1 MYNEEFKDK
10 IKEDL
15 KKSLSSHRYTHVLG
29 VAAAARELADRYG
42 CDADTAEVAGLLHD
56 AAKQLPLPDMQ
67 ALAEKS
73 FPVLPAPILANGG
86 LLHGYAA
93 VTIARE
99 RYGITDQALLGA
111 IAHHTTGAEQMSTLE
126 KIIFLAD
133 YIEVNRDFDGVDD
146 LRKAARRNLDPPS
159 PRPGQAY
166 FRRHRRQSQYTD
178 RHHPCRRSEGLRMTQ
193 EKRRKILY
201 RILTVVAAVAVFL
214 AGRSLYLHY
223 QSIKEAPIQQDA
235 PDTSQTQSDSSVF
248 AQTSPDKPLYVLLL
262 GTDGGHPQQANF
274 VGVAAI
280 NKAKKHIDIIMLPD
294 DTKIEGRKEKG
305 IQELQDVYSEGGM
318 SLVRAVVEDIFHI
331 PIPYYATFTVDSFS
345 KMVDMSGG
353 VPIYVEKNMYHGNEE
368 TGKTDI
374 NLFQGYQ
381 TLTGK
386 EAAGYMRYVD
396 GDGYLSRTQ
405 RQERFIKNFY
415 EDRQDCFGVTNA
427 FFLYRAWHDVDSNIS
442 AKDMAQLAFDFRGVT
457 ADNIDFYILPGE
469 MAMSGKNGDT
479 KYYWTYD
486 PVEVQKVIG
495 RTNNA
500 ISTAPEPDDTKK

>member
-1 MYNEEFKDK
+1 
-10 IKEDL
+10 
-15 KKSLSSHRYTHVLG
+15 
-29 VAAAARELADRYG
+29 
-42 CDADTAEVAGLLHD
+42 
-56 AAKQLPLPDMQ
+56 
-67 ALAEKS
+67 
-73 FPVLPAPILANGG
+73 
-86 LLHGYAA
+86 
-93 VTIARE
+93 
-99 RYGITDQALLGA
+99 
-111 IAHHTTGAEQMSTLE
+111 
-126 KIIFLAD
+126 
-133 YIEVNRDFDGVDD
+133 
-146 LRKAARRNLDPPS
+146 
-159 PRPGQAY
+159 
-166 FRRHRRQSQYTD
+166 
-178 RHHPCRRSEGLRMTQ
+178 MTQ

-353 VPIYVEKNMYHGNEE
+353 VPIYVEKNMYHGDEG

>member
-1 MYNEEFKDK
+1 
-10 IKEDL
+10 
-15 KKSLSSHRYTHVLG
+15 
-29 VAAAARELADRYG
+29 
-42 CDADTAEVAGLLHD
+42 
-56 AAKQLPLPDMQ
+56 
-67 ALAEKS
+67 
-73 FPVLPAPILANGG
+73 
-86 LLHGYAA
+86 
-93 VTIARE
+93 
-99 RYGITDQALLGA
+99 
-111 IAHHTTGAEQMSTLE
+111 
-126 KIIFLAD
+126 
-133 YIEVNRDFDGVDD
+133 
-146 LRKAARRNLDPPS
+146 
-159 PRPGQAY
+159 
-166 FRRHRRQSQYTD
+166 
-178 RHHPCRRSEGLRMTQ
+178 MTQ

-331 PIPYYATFTVDSFS
+331 PIPYYATFTADSFS

-353 VPIYVEKNMYHGNEE
+353 VPIYVEKNMYHGDEE

-415 EDRQDCFGVTNA
+415 EDRQDCFGAVSYTH
-427 FFLYRAWHDVDSNIS
+427 L
-442 AKDMAQLAFDFRGVT
+442 T
-457 ADNIDFYILPGE
+457 LP
-469 MAMSGKNGDT
+469 T
-479 KYYWTYD
+479 RI
-486 PVEVQKVIG
+486 KV
-495 RTNNA
+495 
-500 ISTAPEPDDTKK
+500 